1 MAGKSN
7 TSATFFAQKKLLG
20 KANTSLLKTDG
31 EELIGS
37 NIQAASS
44 QVFGQVLPENP
55 SKTLYL
61 MQSASN
67 GGPATVEYIHFQID
81 VITGSTY
88 NASDTGLG
96 AGSDSGESSQSSGP
110 HSYKFRFRSDYESS
124 SSNPKKGNGNFSN
137 TKILHETLGK
147 VQLIPPFFSQAAPN
161 PYIVEIFKDNGSGG
175 IGDKIDLT
183 DNIDWNVDYY
193 NGILFIQDYDASKIP
208 AHGKAFAYVGDF
220 ADGGFFEN
228 SLSGSL
234 QKLTDGNSY
243 LVAGNNVTITSAS
256 NGQVTI
262 SSTGGGGSGSS
273 FFNETSSGFI
283 NTTGSVSF
291 AGGEGA
297 SHTTT
302 AVGTD
307 TFFFVSGSL
316 NGDDKSVFGGDL
328 AVSGTLAVN
337 KSAAVGSQVHIT
349 SAGKVGIGTSTPAY
363 KLSVGG
369 SMEIGEYLYHRN
381 DTDTFVRL
389 QSDEI
394 TLSAGDKN
402 MINLKEDG
410 VNTQVLIMSG
420 GAASSYDE
428 TTGNDVS
435 FYVSGSVG
443 SAKTN
448 SKGTAVFGG
457 DVVVSG
463 SFVNS
468 DISGSLTQLTDGTSY
483 ILSNGSISV
492 TTQSNGSIILS
503 AANSVFN
510 EYIGEANGS
519 NTRFTLDHTPTA
531 NKNVSVFVN
540 GQLQMPATNITGAP
554 FQDYSVTG
562 SVIFFTTGSLPPQE
576 SLLVANYTTNQS
588 IS

>member
-1 MAGKSN
+1 MGAGAK
-7 TSATFFAQKKLLG
+7 
-20 KANTSLLKTDG
+20 
-31 EELIGS
+31 
-37 NIQAASS
+37 
-44 QVFGQVLPENP
+44 
-55 SKTLYL
+55 
-61 MQSASN
+61 
-67 GGPATVEYIHFQID
+67 TVEYVEFALEALDDSIYD
-81 VITGSTY
+81 ANATG
-88 NASDTGLG
+88 G
-96 AGSDSGESSQSSGP
+96 GSGTESGESGQSSG
-110 HSYKFRFRSDYESS
+110 HHAYAFKFKSTYQTDTDNARSQA
-124 SSNPKKGNGNFSN
+124 GNGSFNNNKKLF
-137 TKILHETLGK
+137 ETLGAA
-147 VQLIPPFFSQAAPN
+147 QLVPFNFSGENNN
-161 PYIVEIFKDNGSGG
+161 PYVVQIYKDNGSGAA
-175 IGDKIDLT
+175 GDEIVLLA
-183 DNIDWNVDYY
+183 NIDWQVDTY
-193 NGILFIQDYDASKIP
+193 NGILFVQDFDSNQVP
-208 AHGKAFAYVGDF
+208 AFARAFVYIGDMVDSVIS
-220 ADGGFFEN
+220 AGG
-228 SLSGSL
+228 S
-234 QKLTDGNSY
+234 
-243 LVAGNNVTITSAS
+243 
-256 NGQVTI
+256 
-262 SSTGGGGSGSS
+262 GGSGSS
-273 FFNETSSGFI
+273 FFNETSNGFI

-291 AGGEGA
+291 SGGEGT

-302 AVGTD
+302 TVGSD

-316 NGDDKSVFGGDL
+316 SGDKKSVFGGHL
-328 AVSGTLAVN
+328 AVSGTLSVN
-337 KSAAVGSQVHIT
+337 KNAAVGSQVHIT